1 MTSVHGIPVTGG
13 SFPAQIWH
21 LFMSSAIGQ
30 LEPVEFPE
38 PKHEPEWKEFERG
51 QYGRSFGYY
60 SDPNY
65 VAPATTEETTTA
77 EESPSATPSAQPP
90 AKKKKKKDAT
100 PLAPP
105 ASNPPPVAPPP
116 PPSTTVPPEAE

>member
-21 LFMSSAIGQ
+21 LFMGSAIGQ
-30 LEPVEFPE
+30 LEPVDFSE
-38 PKHEPEWKEFERG
+38 PKTEPEWKDFERG

-60 SDPNY
+60 RDPNY
-65 VAPATTEETTTA
+65 VAPETTTEETTTS
-77 EESPSATPSAQPP
+77 EETPPAAQPTAPP
-90 AKKKKKKDAT
+90 AKKKDKT

-105 ASNPPPVAPPP
+105 ASHPPVTPPP